1 MIVSFLFKF
10 FDHLDHRITTI
21 HDDITILLNVNI
33 NMLSFTPI
41 TDLTCDLTPIQSP
54 RQNNKFTFF
63 DVGTFLFTSYLIISL
78 IEERLPHQRVFSLFF
93 RQGPHVRFGN
103 IVSRVSI
110 KKKQVVLV
118 ILDGQHLSHVS
129 MVAFIVFGMNNFVHL
144 HNKTNNQ
151 P

>member
-1 MIVSFLFKF
+1 MITSFFFKF
-10 FDHLDHRITTI
+10 IDHLDHGITTI
-21 HDDITILLNVNI
+21 QDNVTILLNVNI

-41 TDLTCDLTPIQSP
+41 TDLTSTQSP
-54 RQNNKFTFF
+54 RQNNELTFV
-63 DVGTFLFTSYLIISL
+63 DIGSFLFTSYLIISL